1 MSRAFYL
8 QNALALIAIAAG
20 GRFLMPG
27 DRREGFGSSSIHN
40 EKLKTSFGSERQ
52 TVLGKCRGLRR
63 RLVVGN
69 IYAKIRQTLEIP
81 GYTCLYL
88 YK

>member
-40 EKLKTSFGSERQ
+40 EKLKT
-52 TVLGKCRGLRR
+52 TVLAVKDTQYWEN
-63 RLVVGN
+63 VED
-69 IYAKIRQTLEIP
+69 YAVDLS
-81 GYTCLYL
+81 
-88 YK
+88 